1 MLDINFIKENSEKI
15 KKAVVDKGINLNVD
29 ELLDI
34 DKKRR
39 ELLTKVEDLRR
50 QRNETAQKRDIEKGK
65 EIKEEL
71 NCLENELKEIENQ
84 FNKLMV
90 LVPTIPAEDTP
101 KGNSDKDNVEIYKW
115 GEKPIFDFQP
125 KTHIELGK
133 ELDILDFERGA
144 KVGGYR
150 GYYMK
155 NEGVMLQMGIMMY
168 ALSKMITKGYK
179 PMIPPTLIKEFAL
192 FGSGYFKGSHY
203 NPQTDEIYQV
213 SSPDKESSGEI
224 SSEKKFLIGTAE
236 PSLLAYYSGEVLKKE
251 DLPMRLC
258 GFSQCYRSEIG
269 SYGKETKGLFRVHEF
284 MKVEQVVLSS
294 ADVELSDKL
303 QQEMVEIT
311 KEMHEELGLPYRVIR
326 ICLGDLATGKYKQFD
341 YEAWM
346 PGLNRYGET
355 GSASNFFDWQSRR
368 LDVKYEGENKEKK
381 YVYMLNNTALP
392 TPRIIIAILE
402 NFQQEDGSVKIPE
415 ALQKYTGFSEI
426 LPKKS

>member
-1 MLDINFIKENSEKI
+1 MLDINFIKENSEII
-15 KKAVVDKGINLNVD
+15 KKAVLDKNINLSID
-29 ELLDI
+29 ELLDV
-34 DKKRR
+34 DKNRR
-39 ELLTKVEDLRR
+39 ELLSKVEDLRR
-50 QRNETAQKRDIEKGK
+50 QRNEVAQKRDIEKGK
-65 EIKEEL
+65 EIKEKL
-71 NCLENELKEIENQ
+71 SGLEDELKKIENQ
-84 FNKLMV
+84 FNQLMV

-101 KGNSDKDNVEIYKW
+101 KGSSDKDNVEIYQW
-115 GEKPIFDFQP
+115 GEKPNFDFQP

-133 ELDILDFERGA
+133 ELDILDFERGS

-168 ALSKMITKGYK
+168 ALSKMIAKGYK
-179 PMIPPTLIKEFAL
+179 PMIPPTLVKEFAL
-192 FGSGYFKGSHY
+192 FGSGYFKGSYY

-213 SSPDKESSGEI
+213 SSPDKEINGEI

-236 PSLLAYYSGEVLKKE
+236 PSLLAFYSGEILREK
-251 DLPMRLC
+251 DLPMKLC

-284 MKVEQVVLSS
+284 MKVEQVVISH
-294 ADVELSDKL
+294 ADVDLSDKL

-326 ICLGDLATGKYKQFD
+326 ICLGDLTAGKYKQFD

-355 GSASNFFDWQSRR
+355 GSASNFLDWQSRR
-368 LDVKYEGENKEKK
+368 LDVRYEGKNKEKK
-381 YVYMLNNTALP
+381 HVYMLNNTALP
-392 TPRIIIAILE
+392 TPRILIAILE

-426 LPKKS
+426 NSK